1 MRILCAAVVA
11 LVTVSLCSA
20 AEPLPMPTPDAK
32 LPSYACAAS
41 NAAVK
46 TPNWE
51 CPTCGHE
58 GPCPKHEKPGRCGR
72 LWNWMFYRSSIK
84 GNGCCPPCEQP
95 QGPPLF
101 AWFPCNSG
109 CGGCGTCSAVD
120 ANACRGAACKAC
132 RPAKG
137 GFWKNRCAK
146 GMCGTYKIAE
156 LCKNHRGRFL
166 YTDGSCGIPAEG
178 FDATP
183 PVVAPPAANTP
194 TAPVQTTSYKV
205 SAENAQQV
213 RQAVKPVTP
222 RTTTYRPEAIKQQM
236 PVLSPDQFRKPKKP
250 Q

>member
-11 LVTVSLCSA
+11 WTTTASLNA

-58 GPCPKHEKPGRCGR
+58 GQCPKHVEKPGRCAR

-84 GNGCCPPCEQP
+84 GKGCCEPCVQT

-109 CGGCGTCSAVD
+109 CGGCGTCSAVS
-120 ANACRGAACKAC
+120 ASSSCATCKPCKA
-132 RPAKG
+132 AKG
-137 GFWKNRCAK
+137 GLWKNRCAK

-156 LCKNHRGRFL
+156 LCRGKGRFL
-166 YTDGSCGIPAEG
+166 YTDGSCGVPAEG

-183 PVVAPPAANTP
+183 PVVAPPATP
-194 TAPVQTTSYKV
+194 TQSGSIQTTSYKV
-205 SAENAQQV
+205 PPESAQQAA
-213 RQAVKPVTP
+213 QPIKPVTP
-222 RTTTYRPEAIKQQM
+222 RTTTFRPEAIKQQM
-236 PVLSPDQFRKPKKP
+236 PVLSPDQFRKAKK